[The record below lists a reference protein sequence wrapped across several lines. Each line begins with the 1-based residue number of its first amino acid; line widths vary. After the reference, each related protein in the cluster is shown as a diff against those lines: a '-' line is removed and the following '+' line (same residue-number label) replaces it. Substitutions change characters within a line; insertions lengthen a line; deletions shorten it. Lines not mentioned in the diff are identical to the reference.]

1 MVSVA
6 IPRLQHVYQLDFT
19 VVSLIIF
26 SFYIASAIAQP
37 VMGKA
42 SDIFGHRKI
51 FLIGLVVTFMASL
64 MAPLIQTTKVT
75 QLGTLKN

>member
-1 MVSVA
+1 VYLLGLGR
-6 IPRLQHVYQLDFT
+6 IPQDFIQF
-19 VVSLIIF
+19 LL
-26 SFYIASAIAQP
+26 SAIAQP

-64 MAPLIQTTKVT
+64 MAPLIQTTKVN